1 MDNINEELISCVNEM
16 NEAEYLINTLLLQE
30 YRSLLDDEITTKQAL
45 LLELIHK
52 HERIT
57 VREIADQMEV
67 SSSAVSQIVGK
78 LEKMGYVKREINLQ
92 NRREIIV
99 QIGPQGVAYFAK
111 QEKVERGIIE
121 RFYAKMEFEEVQQL
135 RTLTLKLKGIVEQ
148 ELNKR

>member
-1 MDNINEELISCVNEM
+1 MKHGNEELIRCVKEM
-16 NEAEYLINTLLLQE
+16 NEAEYLFNTLLLHE

-52 HERIT
+52 HQRMT

-92 NRREIIV
+92 NRREILV
-99 QIGPQGVAYFAK
+99 QLGSQGVAYFTK
-111 QEKVERGIIE
+111 QEAVERDIIE
-121 RFYAKMEFEEVQQL
+121 RFYSKMEFEEIQQL
-135 RTLTLKLKGIVEQ
+135 RSLTLKLQKIVEE
-148 ELNKR
+148 ELRKP

>member
-1 MDNINEELISCVNEM
+1 MDNVNEDFVSCVKEM
-16 NEAEYLINTLLLQE
+16 NEAEYLINALLLHE

-52 HERIT
+52 HQRMT

-67 SSSAVSQIVGK
+67 SSSAVSQIIGK

-99 QIGPQGVAYFAK
+99 QIGSQGVTYFAK
-111 QEKVERGIIE
+111 QDKVEREIIE

-135 RTLTLKLKGIVEQ
+135 LQLTLKLKEIVEQ
-148 ELNKR
+148 ELSRS

>member
-1 MDNINEELISCVNEM
+1 MSKLNDALVSCVKEM
-16 NEAEYLINTLLLQE
+16 NEAEYLINALLLHE

-52 HERIT
+52 HQRMT

-67 SSSAVSQIVGK
+67 SSSAISQIIGK

-99 QIGPQGVAYFAK
+99 QIGPQGVTYFAK
-111 QEKVERGIIE
+111 QDKVERDIIE
-121 RFYAKMEFEEVQQL
+121 RFYSKMEFEEVQQL
-135 RTLTLKLKGIVEQ
+135 LQLTLKLKEIVEQ
-148 ELNKR
+148 ELSRA